1 MKQYLSEI
9 VSPQVSGPDLTTI
22 PGTNEQ
28 SDTREADDTVADEPD
43 IPVKTS
49 LLAATAKARKGAPK
63 ETEDQKRLKEEQEML
78 HNITNRTALKTFAE
92 LATVSHWQLQ
102 SISFSAKKAVC
113 RLNKL
118 STVLLAEPVLLLQG
132 VQYTQNM
139 PTGWKPPVQ
148 IRHATEDEHQEVRDK
163 YHIITEGPNLLP
175 PILAFK
181 DMRLPDPI
189 LKHLDSKGIKRP
201 TPIQIQG
208 LPIIL
213 AGRDM
218 IGVAFTGSGK
228 TLVFAL
234 PMIMLALQEEIRMS
248 LEKGECM
255 HLFHLV
261 ALLSVMLA
269 HLSFAAWLYL
279 SAASGRVESIQ

>member
-1 MKQYLSEI
+1 MFCA
-9 VSPQVSGPDLTTI
+9 T
-22 PGTNEQ
+22 EQ
-28 SDTREADDTVADEPD
+28 FDA
-43 IPVKTS
+43 I
-49 LLAATAKARKGAPK
+49 
-63 ETEDQKRLKEEQEML
+63 
-78 HNITNRTALKTFAE
+78 NI
-92 LATVSHWQLQ
+92 
-102 SISFSAKKAVC
+102 
-113 RLNKL
+113 
-118 STVLLAEPVLLLQG
+118 LLLQG
-132 VQYTQNM
+132 VQYTQSI
-139 PTGWKPPVQ
+139 PTGWKPPVK

-189 LKHLDSKGIKRP
+189 LKQLDSKGIKRP

-234 PMIMLALQEEIRMS
+234 PMIMLALQEEARMP
-248 LEKGECM
+248 LQRGEL
-255 HLFHLV
+255 H
-261 ALLSVMLA
+261 APSRTPKLLGTGTR
-269 HLSFAAWLYL
+269 LYQ
-279 SAASGRVESIQ
+279 VV

>member
-1 MKQYLSEI
+1 MFVRSSAQAESAI
-9 VSPQVSGPDLTTI
+9 S
-22 PGTNEQ
+22 
-28 SDTREADDTVADEPD
+28 
-43 IPVKTS
+43 
-49 LLAATAKARKGAPK
+49 
-63 ETEDQKRLKEEQEML
+63 QE
-78 HNITNRTALKTFAE
+78 
-92 LATVSHWQLQ
+92 
-102 SISFSAKKAVC
+102 FSCVC
-113 RLNKL
+113 
-118 STVLLAEPVLLLQG
+118 EFQG

-139 PTGWKPPVQ
+139 PTGWKPPVH

-181 DMRLPDPI
+181 DMRLPQPI
-189 LKHLDSKGIKRP
+189 LKQLESKGIKRP

-234 PMIMLALQEEIRMS
+234 PMIMLALQEEVRMS
-248 LEKGECM
+248 LERGKAPSWILSSRTIAE
-255 HLFHLV
+255 
-261 ALLSVMLA
+261 LLL
-269 HLSFAAWLYL
+269 HHC
-279 SAASGRVESIQ
+279 